1 MKTCRTIQSSLVP
14 YLDGELDPRDE
25 RRVEEHVRSCS
36 NCQTEL
42 GQLRQVTLVLR
53 DSLLSSRTGG
63 EDEVREALS
72 RAKRRVDELRH
83 PVALSAG
90 IWERLR
96 KTLQPAPAALLLF
109 LLAAAE
115 TLNFLELAEEAL
127 LYLSTHLLRSLS
139 FLG

>member
-53 DSLLSSRTGG
+53 DSLLSSGG
-63 EDEVREALS
+63 EDEVREAL
-72 RAKRRVDELRH
+72 RRTTRRVKVLHRPGGPRVGLWGKILGH
-83 PVALSAG
+83 
-90 IWERLR
+90 
-96 KTLQPAPAALLLF
+96 LQPAPAALLLL
-109 LLAAAE
+109 LLAVAE

>member
-53 DSLLSSRTGG
+53 DSLLSSGG

-96 KTLQPAPAALLLF
+96 KTLQPAPAALLLL
-109 LLAAAE
+109 LLAVAE